1 VTEAYFRKESQTTRD
16 CHPVQLRSLPFS
28 LLH

>member
-16 CHPVQLRSLPFS
+16 CHQYNWEVCPSPY
-28 LLH
+28 